1 MTPDEYEALIALGMD
16 PRDINRPGGVNLGGL
31 PNVGNGSPAFR
42 NKKQQKAVGNLHAR
56 GDAPPPPQPNAPQG
70 PQDAPRRPF
79 RQQAAQGAPSA
90 QGAFVDEFGPVAQ
103 GNHLQGMIAGVQK
116 AYRDENRSRV
126 EQAAAQQERDFE
138 MEKERLRQESLLR
151 RLAIEQEEREKDRIL
166 QRQLTTGVTRKRLV
180 NGRWEDV

>member
-1 MTPDEYEALIALGMD
+1 MEMSDASWWGDEAEFDSDIKARLESKDPKVRDEARKLLIARNARRQQGKNPFTPA
-16 PRDINRPGGVNLGGL
+16 PR
-31 PNVGNGSPAFR
+31 
-42 NKKQQKAVGNLHAR
+42 
-56 GDAPPPPQPNAPQG
+56 QPNAPQA
-70 PQDAPRRPF
+70 PQEAPRRPF

-103 GNHLQGMIAGVQK
+103 GNHLQGMIAGVTK

-166 QRQLTTGVTRKRLV
+166 QRQLATGVTRKRLV

>member
-1 MTPDEYEALIALGMD
+1 MEMSDANWWGNEEEFDSDISARLQSKDPKVRDEARELLIARNRRRAQGTNPFTPPAPA
-16 PRDINRPGGVNLGGL
+16 PR
-31 PNVGNGSPAFR
+31 
-42 NKKQQKAVGNLHAR
+42 
-56 GDAPPPPQPNAPQG
+56 QPNAPQA
-70 PQDAPRRPF
+70 PQDAPRQAFRPLAP
-79 RQQAAQGAPSA
+79 RRAPSA
-90 QGAFVDEFGPVAQ
+90 QSAFVDEFGPVAQ
-103 GNHLQGMIAGVQK
+103 GNHLQGMIAGVTK

-166 QRQLTTGVTRKRLV
+166 QRQLATGVTRKRLV